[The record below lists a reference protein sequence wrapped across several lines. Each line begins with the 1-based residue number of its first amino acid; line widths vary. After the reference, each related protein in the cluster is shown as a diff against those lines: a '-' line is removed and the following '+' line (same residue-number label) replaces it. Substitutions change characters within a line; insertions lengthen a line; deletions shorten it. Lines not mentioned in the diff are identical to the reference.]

1 MSTGTERRRWAGP
14 PIGHPTIINAT
25 YWTARWWVVRDKGF
39 SWRRMIVEPVRS
51 GQEFAAVMMDT
62 TRMACGVELHIDWTE
77 VSRRRATPVG
87 KFDDADLC
95 SRCVMAVGDQAEQI
109 FDRDTA
115 WR

>member
-1 MSTGTERRRWAGP
+1 MDDFRYIRSTTGRVHVLLPNDPDEA
-14 PIGHPTIINAT
+14 
-25 YWTARWWVVRDKGF
+25 
-39 SWRRMIVEPVRS
+39 VEPVRS

-87 KFDDADLC
+87 EFDDADLC

-109 FDRDTA
+109 FDRDAA